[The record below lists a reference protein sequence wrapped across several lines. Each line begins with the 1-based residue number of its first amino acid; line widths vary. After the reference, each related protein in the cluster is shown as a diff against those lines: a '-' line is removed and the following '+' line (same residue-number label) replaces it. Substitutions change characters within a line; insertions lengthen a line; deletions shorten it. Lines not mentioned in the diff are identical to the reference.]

1 MNNNAGVMSN
11 KGNKKET
18 FIKFVL
24 VEKNGDLKSSEIKEF
39 SLEEICKKC
48 KFKKIDG
55 FDKKAE
61 WGYHAKNENK
71 IVIELYAKDDGLANQ
86 ENKYDFPPPA
96 DHDLFFG
103 ACALICKDSKNNIID
118 LTIEKWNKVYEYLYG
133 GFDSII
139 DNDDDED
146 EEDELENINPK
157 RKTKE
162 GYLKDGFA
170 VDGGE
175 SDEDSI
181 AGSGDDS
188 TDSSEEERETD
199 DEFPSNLDKKEEEV
213 DDGFL
218 TDGSRELCEEDYDY
232 SDNDK

>member
-1 MNNNAGVMSN
+1 MSLL
-11 KGNKKET
+11 
-18 FIKFVL
+18 IVIID
-24 VEKNGDLKSSEIKEF
+24 KNGELKTLNVKNYC
-39 SLEEICKKC
+39 EEELYKKC
-48 KFKKIDG
+48 G
-55 FDKKAE
+55 FKKAE
-61 WGYHAKNENK
+61 DFIKQVEWPVKYDGKKYC
-71 IVIELYAKDDGLANQ
+71 IQVFAKDDGLANQ

-103 ACALICKDSKNNIID
+103 ACALICKDSKNNMID

-218 TDGSRELCEEDYDY
+218 TDGSSELCEEEYDY